1 MREKYLIKKIYL
13 AVLFITFAFSNLV
26 YSDLE
31 ITAQVVG
38 KNIVNAL
45 EINRDGIKIEVSLEG
60 GDFKDELTEE
70 QKQEVVKNLEIDLDD
85 GHIFDGERGNLDRL
99 ESIKDARGEYLI
111 SVGTDES
118 GKNIDSIDRF
128 LSYKDGIRDEIS
140 KNGNIYI
147 NDKKNLII
155 ECNSR
160 YFRDFK
166 NNIIYTQGG
175 VPLAWGD
182 IPIYVKIPK
191 EIIKEEVGDLYTSNF
206 YAIIEMK
213 ASLDLL
219 EYNDE
224 KARDEKD
231 ENRTHI
237 VDNITE
243 EDIRKGGKLLKV
255 TINSR
260 NGPTKW
266 TIERKRDPQFIRN
279 MFRTDRDYG
288 KSEDDINWTM
298 IENKLGANLEY
309 GDDSLSNWNGYWIS
323 KIEDNRQETSLEDLK
338 EMYYIVEFP
347 VVENFD
353 IDEDMN
359 VYISL
364 LSGMIGGSGRSGKQ
378 GTPYWGQDGRLS
390 FTILSGNDSD
400 KVEAKKDNIGN
411 NKGFDAGSG
420 ENFGN
425 ETGEHSGSDNDY
437 MEEKKITKQDI
448 KEIEIDSDSD
458 EDKKENKDKKE
469 LEKEK
474 DKSQGSSGES
484 DIEGEVPS
492 SVYEVSNDILEETT
506 IKEASNYYLYVLF
519 IVFIIGIGA
528 TYRYYKFSRFIR

>member
-175 VPLAWGD
+175 VP
-182 IPIYVKIPK
+182 
-191 EIIKEEVGDLYTSNF
+191 
-206 YAIIEMK
+206 
-213 ASLDLL
+213 
-219 EYNDE
+219 
-224 KARDEKD
+224 
-231 ENRTHI
+231 
-237 VDNITE
+237 
-243 EDIRKGGKLLKV
+243 
-255 TINSR
+255 
-260 NGPTKW
+260 
-266 TIERKRDPQFIRN
+266 
-279 MFRTDRDYG
+279 
-288 KSEDDINWTM
+288 
-298 IENKLGANLEY
+298 
-309 GDDSLSNWNGYWIS
+309 
-323 KIEDNRQETSLEDLK
+323 
-338 EMYYIVEFP
+338 
-347 VVENFD
+347 
-353 IDEDMN
+353 
-359 VYISL
+359 
-364 LSGMIGGSGRSGKQ
+364 
-378 GTPYWGQDGRLS
+378 
-390 FTILSGNDSD
+390 
-400 KVEAKKDNIGN
+400 
-411 NKGFDAGSG
+411 
-420 ENFGN
+420 
-425 ETGEHSGSDNDY
+425 
-437 MEEKKITKQDI
+437 
-448 KEIEIDSDSD
+448 
-458 EDKKENKDKKE
+458 
-469 LEKEK
+469 
-474 DKSQGSSGES
+474 
-484 DIEGEVPS
+484 
-492 SVYEVSNDILEETT
+492 
-506 IKEASNYYLYVLF
+506 
-519 IVFIIGIGA
+519 
-528 TYRYYKFSRFIR
+528 